1 MINRILEK
9 YDTKVE
15 GLNNQEVEIRQKNF
29 GPNELKEVKKDS
41 PLKLFLSQFT
51 DVLIFLQFS
60 DRIQTGIS
68 GRASHGKTKESC
80 QHNRHCKKGK

>member
-1 MINRILEK
+1 MIDRILEK
-9 YDTKVE
+9 YDTRVE

-41 PLKLFLSQFT
+41 PLKLFCN
-51 DVLIFLQFS
+51 QFS

-80 QHNRHCKKGK
+80 QHNRHCKKRK